1 MSATL
6 RQVNL
11 PAVTAELLCVAESG
25 DVDELSRLL
34 PRVVDINARNRHGM
48 TALMKAAFFGHEP
61 VVRVLLEHGA
71 DPNLMRN
78 DSFTALA
85 LAAFFGY
92 GEVVKTLIEFGART
106 EVVTRAGAS
115 ARAWARARTY
125 EDVARCLEAHA
136 PPKKPVIAIAP
147 TPAPIESVPIEP
159 IPIEPIPIEPVPV
172 TVTPTVKTLSDPP
185 EIWDLVHEAPRNF
198 NPRTAFISRLMSARK
213 TFALGAC
220 ALVLLIVGG
229 VFGVWMLRGSH
240 ARRLPPAEVA
250 PAPVAAA
257 ATTVS
262 QPAQSEAVVENP
274 PVEVVSDNHTRA
286 VPTKARRQPRTAPV
300 LSEPPP
306 EAAAVT
312 TPPQPELPKPSPPV
326 VKTNPSTAL
335 SPHLITPAKN
345 APPKGKVIQWP

>member
-11 PAVTAELLCVAESG
+11 PAVTAELLRVAESG

-61 VVRVLLEHGA
+61 AVRVLLEHGA

-85 LAAFFGY
+85 LAAFFGH
-92 GEVVKTLIEFGART
+92 GEIVKTLIEFGART

-136 PPKKPVIAIAP
+136 PPKKPVFAIAP
-147 TPAPIESVPIEP
+147 TPAPA
-159 IPIEPIPIEPVPV
+159 PVQHAA
-172 TVTPTVKTLSDPP
+172 VTPTVKTLSDPP

-198 NPRTAFISRLMSARK
+198 NPRSAFISRLMSMRK
-213 TFALGAC
+213 TLVVGAC

-229 VFGVWMLRGSH
+229 LVGLWMLRSSH
-240 ARRLPPAEVA
+240 ARGLRPTETAPP
-250 PAPVAAA
+250 PVAS

-262 QPAQSEAVVENP
+262 QPTQPDAVVENP
-274 PVEVVSDNHTRA
+274 PVEVVNDNHTRA
-286 VPTKARRQPRTAPV
+286 VPNKARLQIRQPRTAPV
-300 LSEPPP
+300 VSEAPLENVASTPV
-306 EAAAVT
+306 VT
-312 TPPQPELPKPSPPV
+312 TPQSESPKPSPPV

-335 SPHLITPAKN
+335 SPNLITPAKN

>member
-11 PAVTAELLCVAESG
+11 PTVTAELLRVAESG

-61 VVRVLLEHGA
+61 TVRVLLEHGA

-85 LAAFFGY
+85 LAAFFGH
-92 GEVVKTLIEFGART
+92 GEIVKTLIEFGART

-125 EDVARCLEAHA
+125 EDVAQCLEKHA

-147 TPAPIESVPIEP
+147 TPAPVEETLRVESTPIA
-159 IPIEPIPIEPVPV
+159 
-172 TVTPTVKTLSDPP
+172 VTPTVKTLSDPP
-185 EIWDLVHEAPRNF
+185 EIWDLVHEAPRDF
-198 NPRTAFISRLMSARK
+198 NPSSAFVSRLMSMRK

-220 ALVLLIVGG
+220 ALVLLIVGSVVG
-229 VFGVWMLRGSH
+229 LWMLRSSH
-240 ARRLPPAEVA
+240 APGLPAAQVA
-250 PAPVAAA
+250 PPPVAAE
-257 ATTVS
+257 TTVS
-262 QPAQSEAVVENP
+262 QPVQPEAVVENP
-274 PVEVVSDNHTRA
+274 PVEVVNDNHVRA
-286 VPTKARRQPRTAPV
+286 SVPNKVRRQPRTAPV
-300 LSEPPP
+300 VSEPLA
-306 EAAAVT
+306 EAPAVAM
-312 TPPQPELPKPSPPV
+312 PQVELPKPSPPV
-326 VKTNPSTAL
+326 VKTNPSTVL
-335 SPHLITPAKN
+335 SPNLITPAKN

>member
-11 PAVTAELLCVAESG
+11 PAVTAELLQVAESG
-25 DVDELSRLL
+25 DVDELQRLL

-71 DPNLMRN
+71 DPNSMRN

-85 LAAFFGY
+85 LAAFFGH
-92 GEVVKTLIEFGART
+92 GEIVKTLIEFGART
-106 EVVTRAGAS
+106 EVATRAGAS

-125 EDVARCLEAHA
+125 EDVAQCLEKHA

-147 TPAPIESVPIEP
+147 TPAPIE
-159 IPIEPIPIEPVPV
+159 PVRV
-172 TVTPTVKTLSDPP
+172 ESLCVETLVAVTPTVKTLSDPP
-185 EIWDLVHEAPRNF
+185 EIWDLVHEAPRDF
-198 NPRTAFISRLMSARK
+198 NPRSAFVSRLMSMRK

-220 ALVLLIVGG
+220 VLVLLIVGCVVG
-229 VFGVWMLRGSH
+229 LWMLRSSH
-240 ARRLPPAEVA
+240 ARGLQPAQVA
-250 PAPVAAA
+250 PPSVAAE
-257 ATTVS
+257 TTVS
-262 QPAQSEAVVENP
+262 QPAQPEAVVEHP
-274 PVEVVSDNHTRA
+274 PVEVVNDNHVRA
-286 VPTKARRQPRTAPV
+286 SVPNKVRRQSRTAPV
-300 LSEPPP
+300 VSEPSA
-306 EAAAVT
+306 EAPAVAM
-312 TPPQPELPKPSPPV
+312 PQVELPKPSPPV
-326 VKTNPSTAL
+326 VKTNPSSTPL

>member
-11 PAVTAELLCVAESG
+11 PTVTAELLRVAESG

-85 LAAFFGY
+85 LAAFFGH
-92 GEVVKTLIEFGART
+92 GEIVKTLIEFGART

-125 EDVARCLEAHA
+125 EDVAQCLEKHA

-147 TPAPIESVPIEP
+147 TPAPVEEP
-159 IPIEPIPIEPVPV
+159 IRVESTPVA
-172 TVTPTVKTLSDPP
+172 VTPTVKTLSDPP
-185 EIWDLVHEAPRNF
+185 EIWDLVHEAPRDF
-198 NPRTAFISRLMSARK
+198 NPRSAFVSRLMSMRK

-220 ALVLLIVGG
+220 ALVLLIVGSVVG
-229 VFGVWMLRGSH
+229 LWMFRSSQARG
-240 ARRLPPAEVA
+240 LPPPKVA
-250 PAPVAAA
+250 PPPVAAETA
-257 ATTVS
+257 VS
-262 QPAQSEAVVENP
+262 QPVQPEAVVENP
-274 PVEVVSDNHTRA
+274 PVEVVNDNHTRV
-286 VPTKARRQPRTAPV
+286 VPNKARLQTRQPRTSPV
-300 LSEPPP
+300 VTEAPP
-306 EAAAVT
+306 ENVASIPAVA
-312 TPPQPELPKPSPPV
+312 TPPQSESPKPSPPV

-335 SPHLITPAKN
+335 SPNLITPAKN

>member
-11 PAVTAELLCVAESG
+11 PTVTAELLRVAESG

-48 TALMKAAFFGHEP
+48 TALMKAAFYGHEP
-61 VVRVLLEHGA
+61 TVRVLLEHGA

-85 LAAFFGY
+85 LAAFFGH
-92 GEVVKTLIEFGART
+92 GEIVKTLIEFGART

-125 EDVARCLEAHA
+125 EDVAQCLEQHA

-147 TPAPIESVPIEP
+147 TPAPVKEPIHIEST
-159 IPIEPIPIEPVPV
+159 PVA
-172 TVTPTVKTLSDPP
+172 VTPVVKTLSDPP
-185 EIWDLVHEAPRNF
+185 EIWDLVHEAPRDF
-198 NPRTAFISRLMSARK
+198 NPRSAFISRLMSMRK

-220 ALVLLIVGG
+220 ALVLLIVGSVVG
-229 VFGVWMLRGSH
+229 LWMFRRSH
-240 ARRLPPAEVA
+240 ASGLRPAEVA

-257 ATTVS
+257 ATVS
-262 QPAQSEAVVENP
+262 QPAQPEAVVENA
-274 PVEVVSDNHTRA
+274 PVEVVNDNHTRA
-286 VPTKARRQPRTAPV
+286 VPNKARRQPRTTPVVNEPAENVASREAP
-300 LSEPPP
+300 
-306 EAAAVT
+306 AVVT
-312 TPPQPELPKPSPPV
+312 PQPELPKPSPPV

>member
-6 RQVNL
+6 RQVHL

-85 LAAFFGY
+85 LAAFFGH
-92 GEVVKTLIEFGART
+92 GEIVKTLIEFGART

-125 EDVARCLEAHA
+125 DEVARCLETHA
-136 PPKKPVIAIAP
+136 PPKKPVITIAP
-147 TPAPIESVPIEP
+147 TPEPVAETLVEATPVAPIP
-159 IPIEPIPIEPVPV
+159 
-172 TVTPTVKTLSDPP
+172 VKTLSDPP
-185 EIWDLVHEAPRNF
+185 EIWDLVHEVPRNF
-198 NPRTAFISRLMSARK
+198 NPRSAFVSRLTSSWK
-213 TFALGAC
+213 TLALTAC
-220 ALVLLIVGG
+220 TAVLLIAGCVVG
-229 VFGVWMLRGSH
+229 VLMLRKS
-240 ARRLPPAEVA
+240 RPRSLPV
-250 PAPVAAA
+250 PAPEVVAAPVVA
-257 ATTVS
+257 ETPVS
-262 QPAQSEAVVENP
+262 KPVQQEAVVENP
-274 PVEVVSDNHTRA
+274 PVEVVNDDHVRA
-286 VPTKARRQPRTAPV
+286 VPNKPRFRQPRTDSVVNERPAENVASREAPPV
-300 LSEPPP
+300 
-306 EAAAVT
+306 A
-312 TPPQPELPKPSPPV
+312 TPQIESPKPSPPAI
-326 VKTNPSTAL
+326 KTNPSTAL

>member
-11 PAVTAELLCVAESG
+11 PAVTAELLRVAESG
-25 DVDELSRLL
+25 DIDELQRLL

-85 LAAFFGY
+85 LAAFFGH
-92 GEVVKTLIEFGART
+92 GEIVKTLIEFGART

-125 EDVARCLEAHA
+125 EDVAQCLEKHA

-147 TPAPIESVPIEP
+147 TPAPV
-159 IPIEPIPIEPVPV
+159 EPVAVESTPV
-172 TVTPTVKTLSDPP
+172 AVIPVVKTLSDPP
-185 EIWDLVHEAPRNF
+185 EIWDLVHEAPRDF
-198 NPRTAFISRLMSARK
+198 NPSSAFISRLMSMRK

-220 ALVLLIVGG
+220 GLVLLIVGS
-229 VFGVWMLRGSH
+229 VVGVWMLRGSH
-240 ARRLPPAEVA
+240 ARELAAPKVA
-250 PAPVAAA
+250 PAPVAAE
-257 ATTVS
+257 TTVT
-262 QPAQSEAVVENP
+262 QPAQPEAVVESP
-274 PVEVVSDNHTRA
+274 PVEVVSDNHVRA
-286 VPTKARRQPRTAPV
+286 VPNKARRSSRTSPV
-300 LSEPPP
+300 VSEAPP

-312 TPPQPELPKPSPPV
+312 TPPQPESPKPSPPV

-335 SPHLITPAKN
+335 SPNLITPAKN

>member
-11 PAVTAELLCVAESG
+11 PAVTAELLQVAESG
-25 DVDELSRLL
+25 DIDELQRLL
-34 PRVVDINARNRHGM
+34 PHVVDINARNRHGM
-48 TALMKAAFFGHEP
+48 TALMKAAFCGHEP
-61 VVRVLLEHGA
+61 TVRVLLEHGA

-85 LAAFFGY
+85 LAAFFGH
-92 GEVVKTLIEFGART
+92 GEIVKTLIEFGART

-125 EDVARCLEAHA
+125 EDVAQCLEKHA

-147 TPAPIESVPIEP
+147 TPAPV
-159 IPIEPIPIEPVPV
+159 EPVRVESTPV
-172 TVTPTVKTLSDPP
+172 AITPTVKTLSDPP
-185 EIWDLVHEAPRNF
+185 EIWDLVHEVPRNF
-198 NPRTAFISRLMSARK
+198 NPRSAFVSRLMSMRK
-213 TFALGAC
+213 TFAFGAC
-220 ALVLLIVGG
+220 ALVLLIVGS
-229 VFGVWMLRGSH
+229 VVGVWMLRSSH
-240 ARRLPPAEVA
+240 ARGLPRAEVA
-250 PAPVAAA
+250 PAPVAAEA
-257 ATTVS
+257 TVS
-262 QPAQSEAVVENP
+262 QPAQPEPVVENP
-274 PVEVVSDNHTRA
+274 PVEVVNDNHTRA
-286 VPTKARRQPRTAPV
+286 VPNRVRLQIRQPRIAPV
-300 LSEPPP
+300 VSEPPT

-312 TPPQPELPKPSPPV
+312 TPLQPESPKPSPPV

>member
-11 PAVTAELLCVAESG
+11 PAVTAELLRVAESG

-61 VVRVLLEHGA
+61 IVRVLLEHGA

-125 EDVARCLEAHA
+125 EDVAQCLEAHA

-147 TPAPIESVPIEP
+147 TPAPVEP
-159 IPIEPIPIEPVPV
+159 IPVA
-172 TVTPTVKTLSDPP
+172 VTPVVKTLSDPP

-198 NPRTAFISRLMSARK
+198 NPRTAFISRLMSTRK

-220 ALVLLIVGG
+220 ALVLLIVGSAAG
-229 VFGVWMLRGSH
+229 LWMLRRSH
-240 ARRLPPAEVA
+240 ARRLAPADVA

-257 ATTVS
+257 TTVN
-262 QPAQSEAVVENP
+262 QPVQPEAVVENP
-274 PVEVVSDNHTRA
+274 PVEVVSDNHARA
-286 VPTKARRQPRTAPV
+286 VPNKTRRQPRTAPV
-300 LSEPPP
+300 VSEPPT
-306 EAAAVT
+306 EAATVT
-312 TPPQPELPKPSPPV
+312 TLPQSESPKPSPPV
-326 VKTNPSTAL
+326 MKTDPNTAL

>member
-11 PAVTAELLCVAESG
+11 PTVTAELLRVAESG

-48 TALMKAAFFGHEP
+48 TALMKAAFCGHEP

-71 DPNLMRN
+71 DPNLTRN

-85 LAAFFGY
+85 LAAFFGH
-92 GEVVKTLIEFGART
+92 GDTVKTLIEFGART

-125 EDVARCLEAHA
+125 EDVAQCLEKHA
-136 PPKKPVIAIAP
+136 PPKKPVIAMAP
-147 TPAPIESVPIEP
+147 TPAPIEPMRVESM
-159 IPIEPIPIEPVPV
+159 PVA
-172 TVTPTVKTLSDPP
+172 VTPTVKTLSEPP
-185 EIWDLVHEAPRNF
+185 EIWDLVHEAPRDF
-198 NPRTAFISRLMSARK
+198 NPRSAFISRLMSMRK

-220 ALVLLIVGG
+220 ALVLLIVGSVVG
-229 VFGVWMLRGSH
+229 LWMLRSSH
-240 ARRLPPAEVA
+240 ARGLPPAEIA
-250 PAPVAAA
+250 PPPVAAETA
-257 ATTVS
+257 VS
-262 QPAQSEAVVENP
+262 QQVQPEAVVENP
-274 PVEVVSDNHTRA
+274 PVEVVNDNHTRA
-286 VPTKARRQPRTAPV
+286 VPNKARLQTRQPRTSPV
-300 LSEPPP
+300 VTEAPP
-306 EAAAVT
+306 ENVASIPAVA
-312 TPPQPELPKPSPPV
+312 TPPQSESPKPSPPV

-345 APPKGKVIQWP
+345 TPPKGKVIQWP

>member
-11 PAVTAELLCVAESG
+11 PTVTAELLRVAESG

-48 TALMKAAFFGHEP
+48 TALMKAAFCGHEP

-71 DPNLMRN
+71 DPNLTRN

-85 LAAFFGY
+85 LAAFFGH
-92 GEVVKTLIEFGART
+92 GEIVKTLIEFGART
-106 EVVTRAGAS
+106 EAVTRAGAS

-125 EDVARCLEAHA
+125 EDVAQCLEKYA

-147 TPAPIESVPIEP
+147 TPARVEEP
-159 IPIEPIPIEPVPV
+159 IRVESTPVA
-172 TVTPTVKTLSDPP
+172 VTPTVKTLSDPP
-185 EIWDLVHEAPRNF
+185 EIWDLVHEAPRDF
-198 NPRTAFISRLMSARK
+198 NPRSAFVSRLMSMRK

-220 ALVLLIVGG
+220 ALVLLIVGSAVG
-229 VFGVWMLRGSH
+229 FWMLRSSH
-240 ARRLPPAEVA
+240 VSGLPPAKVA
-250 PAPVAAA
+250 PPPPVAAETA
-257 ATTVS
+257 VS
-262 QPAQSEAVVENP
+262 QPVQPEVVVENP
-274 PVEVVSDNHTRA
+274 SVEVVNDNHTRA
-286 VPTKARRQPRTAPV
+286 IPNKARLQTRQPRTSPVVNEAPAENV
-300 LSEPPP
+300 ASAP
-306 EAAAVT
+306 AVV
-312 TPPQPELPKPSPPV
+312 TPPQSESPKPSPPV

>member
-11 PAVTAELLCVAESG
+11 PAVTVELLRVAESG

-61 VVRVLLEHGA
+61 IVRVLLEHGA
-71 DPNLMRN
+71 DPNLRRN

-85 LAAFFGY
+85 LAAFFGH
-92 GEVVKTLIEFGART
+92 GEIVKTLIEFGART
-106 EVVTRAGAS
+106 EAVTRAGAS

-125 EDVARCLEAHA
+125 EDVARCLEEHA

-147 TPAPIESVPIEP
+147 TPAPVEPERVESQYVET
-159 IPIEPIPIEPVPV
+159 PVA
-172 TVTPTVKTLSDPP
+172 VTPTVKTLSDPP
-185 EIWDLVHEAPRNF
+185 EIWDLVHEVPRDF
-198 NPRTAFISRLMSARK
+198 NPRSAFISRLMSMRK

-220 ALVLLIVGG
+220 ALVLLTVGS
-229 VFGVWMLRGSH
+229 VVGVWTWRGKH
-240 ARRLPPAEVA
+240 ARRLPAAEVA
-250 PAPVAAA
+250 PAPIAVE
-257 ATTVS
+257 TTVS
-262 QPAQSEAVVENP
+262 QPAQPEAVVENP
-274 PVEVVSDNHTRA
+274 PVEVVNDNHVRA
-286 VPTKARRQPRTAPV
+286 VPNKPRHQPRTSPVVTEAPLENV
-300 LSEPPP
+300 ASTP
-306 EAAAVT
+306 AVT
-312 TPPQPELPKPSPPV
+312 APPQSESPKPSPPV

>member
-1 MSATL
+1 VIMSATL

-11 PAVTAELLCVAESG
+11 PTVTAELLRVAESG

-106 EVVTRAGAS
+106 EIVTRAGAS

-125 EDVARCLEAHA
+125 EDVAQCLEAHA

-147 TPAPIESVPIEP
+147 TPTPAPVEPEHIESTPIA
-159 IPIEPIPIEPVPV
+159 VV
-172 TVTPTVKTLSDPP
+172 PTVKTLSDPP
-185 EIWDLVHEAPRNF
+185 EIWDLVHEVPRNF
-198 NPRTAFISRLMSARK
+198 NPRSAFVSRLMSMRK

-220 ALVLLIVGG
+220 ALVLLIVGS
-229 VFGVWMLRGSH
+229 VIGVWMLRSSH
-240 ARRLPPAEVA
+240 ASGLPRAEVA

-257 ATTVS
+257 PTVS
-262 QPAQSEAVVENP
+262 QSAQPEAVVENP
-274 PVEVVSDNHTRA
+274 PVEVVNADHARA
-286 VPTKARRQPRTAPV
+286 VPNRARRQPRTSPV
-300 LSEPPP
+300 ASEAPP
-306 EAAAVT
+306 ENVASTPTVT
-312 TPPQPELPKPSPPV
+312 TPQPELPKPSPPV
-326 VKTNPSTAL
+326 VKTNPTTAL
-335 SPHLITPAKN
+335 SPHLITPAKS